1 MPHDALH
8 PDSGQSEDL
17 APSVLERLMAGDGQT
32 AASLAQQGEG
42 QRVELKQRLPQEPQ
56 LARELA
62 AFANSGGG
70 VLIVGVTDDGEAVGW
85 RPADADAAVRR
96 IRATADSIVPNLAHV
111 RRGQADKGWLA
122 WAVVD
127 ETAEPVT
134 TAEGTY
140 WRRSSRLV
148 REAEPPSQGII
159 TSEHPLASEAAPKSG
174 PIRVFVA
181 MSFREE
187 EEPALA
193 DYWQAMLRAAAKS
206 SRTFDLIRVDQVEGD
221 YDIIDRIYKEIDAA
235 DLVIADLT
243 LSPANVYLEIGYAR
257 GRGKPVIQTC
267 RIDTYLEFDV
277 RGRRTL
283 IYRNATTLE
292 EKLVRELDAI

>member
-1 MPHDALH
+1 MPQDARY
-8 PDSGQSEDL
+8 PDLGKSDEL
-17 APSVLERLMAGDGQT
+17 TPSVVERLMAGDGQ
-32 AASLAQQGEG
+32 AAAALAGHGES
-42 QRVELKQRLPQEPQ
+42 QRIELKQRLPQEPE
-56 LARELA
+56 LAKELA

-70 VLIVGVTDDGEAVGW
+70 VLIVGISDDGEAVGW

-96 IRATADSIVPNLAHV
+96 MRATADSILPNLAHV

-122 WAVVD
+122 WTVVD
-127 ETAEPVT
+127 ETPEPVT

-140 WRRSSRLV
+140 WRRSSHLV

-159 TSEHPLASEAAPKSG
+159 ASEPSASPEALPGSG

-193 DYWQAMLRAAAKS
+193 DYWQAMLRAAGKS
-206 SRTFDLIRVDQVEGD
+206 RREFDLIRVDQVEGD
-221 YDIIDRIYKEIDAA
+221 YDIIDRVYKEIDTA

-267 RIDTYLEFDV
+267 RIDTQLEFDV

-292 EKLVRELDAI
+292 EKLVRELDAL